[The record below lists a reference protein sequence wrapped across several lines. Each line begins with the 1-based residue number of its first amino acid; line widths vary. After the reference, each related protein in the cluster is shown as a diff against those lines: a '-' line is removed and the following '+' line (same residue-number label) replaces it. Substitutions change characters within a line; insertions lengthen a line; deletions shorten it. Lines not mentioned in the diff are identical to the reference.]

1 MSRRIHTEAQTAA
14 IPLCRTLRSPMLSFL
29 LLAVGIFAM
38 AVCPAAPAHA
48 QEEIPIRITS
58 DKLSYDATGQNVR
71 FQGKVHV
78 THPDAQLWAD
88 SITVVLSSSGNREKK
103 EGENPAMDPGQIDR
117 IIAEG
122 NVRVAMQDG
131 KNGSCAKA
139 TYNLGTGILT
149 MEGQPILRDGENS
162 IQGHTINFYVKEN
175 KSEVLGSSDKPVE
188 AIFTAPK
195 RFN

>member
-1 MSRRIHTEAQTAA
+1 M
-14 IPLCRTLRSPMLSFL
+14 CCL
-29 LLAVGIFAM
+29 LLAVGVFAM
-38 AVCPAAPAHA
+38 AICLAGPARA
-48 QEEIPIRITS
+48 QEEIPVRITS

-71 FQGKVHV
+71 FLGKVHV

-88 SITVVLSSSGNREKK
+88 SITVVLSSSGNSGKKK
-103 EGENPAMDPGQIDR
+103 EEAPAMDAGQIER

-122 NVRVAMQDG
+122 SVRVTMQDG

-139 TYNLGTGILT
+139 TYDLTTGILV